1 MDMTHVEL
9 VSTITSAVR
18 GHGAAAALAELRASR
33 PAFTTVGY
41 HDTAAVFTVWAVDRL
56 IAAGRT
62 DRQILWHPL
71 TDARSMQAW
80 WDDATLASDA
90 ARDGFVP
97 STVALV
103 GDPVPCEPA
112 ELAPAA

>member
-1 MDMTHVEL
+1 MTHVEL
-9 VSTITSAVR
+9 ISTVTRAVR
-18 GHGAAAALAELRASR
+18 ARGAATALAELRAAR
-33 PAFTTVGY
+33 PAFTAAGS

-56 IAAGRT
+56 IDAGLA

-71 TDARSMQAW
+71 TDVRSMLAW
-80 WDDATLASDA
+80 WDEATLTSDA

-97 STVALV
+97 STRAVL
-103 GDPVPCEPA
+103 GDPLPGEPA